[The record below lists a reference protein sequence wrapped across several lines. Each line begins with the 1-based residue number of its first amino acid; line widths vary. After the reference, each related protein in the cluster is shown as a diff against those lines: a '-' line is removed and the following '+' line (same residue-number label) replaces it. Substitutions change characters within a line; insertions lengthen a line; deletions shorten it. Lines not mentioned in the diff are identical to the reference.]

1 MQALQSSGGERDHT
15 FCRGGRVKIRVSC
28 IGAAPCFCAAPRAIK
43 SLTMRGFTDEKAI
56 YSFPE
61 LLEKAFQSCRKSMA
75 TSYHCIAISWAA

>member
-43 SLTMRGFTDEKAI
+43 SLTMRGFTDEKSHI
-56 YSFPE
+56 
-61 LLEKAFQSCRKSMA
+61 
-75 TSYHCIAISWAA
+75 